1 MVENTKKIRIWL
13 PTPFDGTREN
23 LVSFINECALYC
35 DLNVA
40 IYDTDLKKV
49 IFMLSYMKGGTAQ
62 AWKESFI
69 TVAIAK
75 VPADYG
81 TIKDFLKEL
90 RTAFDLADSE
100 GEARAKIS
108 KLRQGKDSVDEY
120 ISQFRVLAGKAKITD
135 NKNLIEYFMEGI
147 NQGILTKIFALE
159 TLPTKIDNWYI
170 KASKFDAAYRRLQEI
185 NERKKGGPST
195 TTPKRQFTPRYT
207 PTTSSKDPNAM
218 EVDRIITTIDRLTTE
233 QREKHIRENCCFNC
247 HRVGHRVDKCR
258 VPKQDND
265 NTRKFDNVPKTPNAT
280 KAMIRGLL
288 TEMKEEEKKQVLE
301 DLITDADF

>member
-1 MVENTKKIRIWL
+1 MVDTTSPKEIRIGL

-35 DLNVA
+35 DLNAA

-69 TVAIAK
+69 TAAIAK
-75 VPADYG
+75 APVDYG

-100 GEARAKIS
+100 GEARAKIR

-135 NKNLIEYFMEGI
+135 DKNLIEYFMEGI
-147 NQGILTKIFALE
+147 NQGILTNFRSRN
-159 TLPTKIDNWYI
+159 PSHQN
-170 KASKFDAAYRRLQEI
+170 RRLVYQ
-185 NERKKGGPST
+185 S
-195 TTPKRQFTPRYT
+195 
-207 PTTSSKDPNAM
+207 
-218 EVDRIITTIDRLTTE
+218 L
-233 QREKHIRENCCFNC
+233 
-247 HRVGHRVDKCR
+247 
-258 VPKQDND
+258 
-265 NTRKFDNVPKTPNAT
+265 
-280 KAMIRGLL
+280 
-288 TEMKEEEKKQVLE
+288 
-301 DLITDADF
+301 